1 MYFFK
6 YTKGKYSMLK
16 CKYCCC
22 SVLPDRHSWR
32 TSLKTK
38 NLIELQ
44 MSIVDSWCVIGGRMN
59 ESLLFL
65 YSLTLYNSVTTLKS
79 MVYVASRTLKI
90 LTYEPFSYFF
100 SHMWLFW
107 ETVSIK
113 TPVFNRHKNRI
124 NIAYRRV
131 ALFAYQNAASSVLK
145 LLMTFR
151 I

>member
-1 MYFFK
+1 MVELFFK
-6 YTKGKYSMLK
+6 TRRRGKTRANITI
-16 CKYCCC
+16 
-22 SVLPDRHSWR
+22 LPDINWR
-32 TSLKTK
+32 FKTK

-65 YSLTLYNSVTTLKS
+65 YSLTLYNTVTTLKS

-131 ALFAYQNAASSVLK
+131 ASFAYQNAASSVLK